1 MQPDM
6 RIDSPMLTIRQQTI
20 GGQRQRYLVGCPF
33 TESEAQRR
41 ASRELRLSSPR
52 RIRLLQPR

>member
-20 GGQRQRYLVGCPF
+20 GGQSESAYDCAKRYLLGDIQKFHP
-33 TESEAQRR
+33 
-41 ASRELRLSSPR
+41 
-52 RIRLLQPR
+52 RIR